1 MFVTTVVVGVVSISV
16 TYDLNQRPYLRD
28 ILFYLG
34 ALAWTVI
41 IVYRKKMNL
50 LQAVGKKIGNMLLYS
65 I

>member
-16 TYDLNQRPYLRD
+16 TFDLNQRPYLRD